1 MIQILISLAMRG
13 SRLDTIY
20 RTTQSSPRSSS
31 PVNGMT
37 QQQLFAGGTQKN
49 AALHGK
55 GFLETVMLLEG

>member
-1 MIQILISLAMRG
+1 MIQIILTLKTRTSLAMRS
-13 SRLDTIY
+13 SRVDTIY

-37 QQQLFAGGTQKN
+37 QQDLFAGSIQKN

-55 GFLETVMLLEG
+55 GFS